1 MLSAPPDRLRGWM
14 ALLEGYGV
22 KTENGFFGKTLQKAP
37 FMFYV
42 NPPYLLFQD
51 DDASIRDNNVND
63 VSTTAS
69 EFVVFDAFRVLQ
81 LLSSYNLDMDKVV
94 RSQSLLVVSP
104 DEVNRRAHF
113 LLNLFLERRHQW
125 PIAALE
131 ESSTI
136 DVYKVPE
143 LTELT
148 SLSAHLDSKIFK
160 KERCDG
166 NNSYGL
172 SLTDLTQAREA
183 HEARKKAYLQLNKL
197 IRSNPKV
204 L

>member
-1 MLSAPPDRLRGWM
+1 M

-94 RSQSLLVVSP
+94 RSQPSLLVVSP

-113 LLNLFLERRHQW
+113 
-125 PIAALE
+125 
-131 ESSTI
+131 
-136 DVYKVPE
+136 Y
-143 LTELT
+143 
-148 SLSAHLDSKIFK
+148 
-160 KERCDG
+160 
-166 NNSYGL
+166 
-172 SLTDLTQAREA
+172 
-183 HEARKKAYLQLNKL
+183 
-197 IRSNPKV
+197 
-204 L
+204 